1 MMTIDQI
8 LTKLDHYYKEDQLTE
23 VEPFLL
29 SCLEDAKK
37 EQEYGI
43 YISVGN
49 ELLGFYRSIGQFEA
63 AFAVGE
69 DVLLLMEELQLDH
82 TVHFATTLFNVA
94 TAYRTAGKYEEALA
108 NYRRALEIYQKE
120 LPKDDYR
127 LAELYSSI
135 SILLEKLN
143 ENENAALFLEKA
155 IQIMEKQP
163 GTRVE
168 VATSRTSLALI
179 ELKMDKLE
187 AAEKHLEL
195 AISAFKED
203 GGKTDTHYSAALAGL
218 GEKTEAVRKL
228 DQLKNYKLL
237 NMRLVPH
244 LNEIKRLNARLCI
257 ELGKYD
263 DAKPLLD
270 EMAAGNDDSN
280 AAFAFLQKG
289 NILRRKGNLK
299 EASLMY
305 LQATLLFP
313 DSGERPEAL
322 YRLQAA
328 LTELK
333 DPNAVRFANM
343 LRKEYPDN
351 PYTKRLATHKGN
363 KK

>member
-1 MMTIDQI
+1 MKIHLPLLLAA
-8 LTKLDHYYKEDQLTE
+8 LTLHAADESLIRTLDNQDLKVTALTALPDGSLEYSLPDSKIRTRIPQGRYLYAWIPKPTE
-23 VEPFLL
+23 VEQADHYLRNGSL
-29 SCLEDAKK
+29 AQAAAAYKLAYDKYK
-37 EQEYGI
+37 
-43 YISVGN
+43 
-49 ELLGFYRSIGQFEA
+49 LLGWDLYCIA
-63 AFAVGE
+63 
-69 DVLLLMEELQLDH
+69 
-82 TVHFATTLFNVA
+82 
-94 TAYRTAGKYEEALA
+94 
-108 NYRRALEIYQKE
+108 KE
-120 LPKDDYR
+120 S
-127 LAELYSSI
+127 E
-135 SILLEKLN
+135 
-143 ENENAALFLEKA
+143 
-155 IQIMEKQP
+155 
-163 GTRVE
+163 
-168 VATSRTSLALI
+168 
-179 ELKMDKLE
+179 
-187 AAEKHLEL
+187 
-195 AISAFKED
+195 
-203 GGKTDTHYSAALAGL
+203 ALAGL

>member
-23 VEPFLL
+23 VEPFIL

-69 DVLLLMEELQLDH
+69 DVLLLMEELQ
-82 TVHFATTLFNVA
+82 
-94 TAYRTAGKYEEALA
+94 
-108 NYRRALEIYQKE
+108 
-120 LPKDDYR
+120 

-218 GEKTEAVRKL
+218 GEVCYRQGSLERSLENYEHALFEVEKHFGRKEG
-228 DQLKNYKLL
+228 YGLL
-237 NMRLVPH
+237 CGNCAAICR
-244 LNEIKRLNARLCI
+244 
-257 ELGKYD
+257 ELGQSAKAEEYEVQRKKYC
-263 DAKPLLD
+263 
-270 EMAAGNDDSN
+270 
-280 AAFAFLQKG
+280 
-289 NILRRKGNLK
+289 
-299 EASLMY
+299 
-305 LQATLLFP
+305 
-313 DSGERPEAL
+313 PEA
-322 YRLQAA
+322 
-328 LTELK
+328 
-333 DPNAVRFANM
+333 
-343 LRKEYPDN
+343 
-351 PYTKRLATHKGN
+351 
-363 KK
+363 

>member
-1 MMTIDQI
+1 M
-8 LTKLDHYYKEDQLTE
+8 
-23 VEPFLL
+23 
-29 SCLEDAKK
+29 
-37 EQEYGI
+37 
-43 YISVGN
+43 
-49 ELLGFYRSIGQFEA
+49 
-63 AFAVGE
+63 
-69 DVLLLMEELQLDH
+69 MEELQLDH

-218 GEKTEAVRKL
+218 GEVCYRQGSLERALENYEHALFEVEKHFGRKKATVCSAAIARRSAESL
-228 DQLKNYKLL
+228 DRAQKLKS
-237 NMRLVPH
+237 MR
-244 LNEIKRLNARLCI
+244 CS
-257 ELGKYD
+257 
-263 DAKPLLD
+263 AK
-270 EMAAGNDDSN
+270 
-280 AAFAFLQKG
+280 
-289 NILRRKGNLK
+289 ILPG
-299 EASLMY
+299 SL
-305 LQATLLFP
+305 T
-313 DSGERPEAL
+313 GR
-322 YRLQAA
+322 
-328 LTELK
+328 
-333 DPNAVRFANM
+333 
-343 LRKEYPDN
+343 
-351 PYTKRLATHKGN
+351 GN
-363 KK
+363 KT